1 MNRQLT
7 SYFAENQQLM
17 DQIFHPDSSYDL
29 IVRSFHIA
37 GRPACFYMIDGMNKD
52 DILEKIMDSLLS
64 VAMDNMPSDAKTFSS
79 RMIPYG
85 EVELYSDLEEL
96 TTALLSGVPILIID
110 GYRQALAIDF
120 RTYPARSIEEPS
132 KEKVLRG
139 SRDGFV
145 ETIVF
150 NTALIRRRIRNPDLV
165 MEIASV
171 GKSSRTDVVLSYM
184 RERADAHFLDH
195 IRKRL
200 SEISIDA
207 LTMNCESLAET
218 LCPHH
223 WLNPFPKYKYTA
235 RTLLPPP
242 F

>member
-1 MNRQLT
+1 MYIIPFPSVCQEGKPHI
-7 SYFAENQQLM
+7 Y
-17 DQIFHPDSSYDL
+17 IFYCMHIFPKL
-29 IVRSFHIA
+29 LHNTNNKNVRFRSI
-37 GRPACFYMIDGMNKD
+37 
-52 DILEKIMDSLLS
+52 
-64 VAMDNMPSDAKTFSS
+64 
-79 RMIPYG
+79 
-85 EVELYSDLEEL
+85 
-96 TTALLSGVPILIID
+96 
-110 GYRQALAIDF
+110 QF

-145 ETIVF
+145 ETIVC

-207 LTMNCESLAET
+207 LTMNCESLAEKNWSDD
-218 LCPHH
+218 C
-223 WLNPFPKYKYTA
+223 FV
-235 RTLLPPP
+235 
-242 F
+242 